1 MPIRKDNSSS
11 EQMEVSPEGRHHE
24 PQRQR
29 LRLPK
34 GQWRGRVVKLRSEQP
49 GRKFEANFFI
59 GIEIKYFIRKFSRK
73 SSVKIFKKQ
82 LFSFILVNNGNRC
95 INCWQVLRHFVNSPF
110 RNPKMIFFNGRKG
123 ALSVDRL
130 SLSAGLS

>member
-1 MPIRKDNSSS
+1 MYSCRLGCGLPIRKDNSSS

-49 GRKFEANFFI
+49 GRKFEANFLSELKLNI
-59 GIEIKYFIRKFSRK
+59 LSGNIREIHLLRYLRSN
-73 SSVKIFKKQ
+73 
-82 LFSFILVNNGNRC
+82 LFSFILVNNGIRC
-95 INCWQVLRHFVNSPF
+95 LNCWEVLRHFVNSPF
-110 RNPKMIFFNGRKG
+110 RNPKKRSF
-123 ALSVDRL
+123 
-130 SLSAGLS
+130 